1 MAGGDR
7 LTPASSVGADR
18 AVLSA
23 RNPRLATLRRLSGRR
38 SARTD
43 AGRFVIDGPRL
54 VREAL
59 DAGIGIDEVYVPAD
73 QVASAAVVDLER
85 ALRAAGVAVH
95 LVAPD
100 AFQSVASTESPQPAI
115 AVARPPVH
123 DATELLAS
131 ADALLVLVDVADPGN
146 AGTLVRV
153 AEAAGIGVVVAC
165 GQGVE
170 WWNPK
175 VVRAAAG
182 SLFRVPVLT
191 FPDVH
196 DVLAT
201 LHARGVTTLATSLG
215 GGADYTAV
223 DYGAPMALLLGSEAH
238 GLAPDV
244 VSAATTTV
252 RIPMLGAVESLNV
265 AMAGAVC
272 AFELARQRRGAGNPD
287 RPGPKREVRTP
298 RTEYPG
304 RP

>member
-1 MAGGDR
+1 MAGDDR
-7 LTPASSVGADR
+7 PKPASTAGFR
-18 AVLSA
+18 GEVLSA

-54 VREAL
+54 VHEAL
-59 DAGIGIDEVYVPAD
+59 DAGIVVDEVYVPAD
-73 QVASAAVVDLER
+73 QVDVAAVVDLER
-85 ALRAAGVAVH
+85 ALRAANVVVH

-100 AFQSVASTESPQPAI
+100 VFRSVASTEAPQPAI
-115 AVARPPVH
+115 AVARPPVR
-123 DATELLAS
+123 DAAGLLAS
-131 ADALLVLVDVADPGN
+131 ANALLVLVDVADPGN

-182 SLFRVPVLT
+182 SLFRVPVLALA
-191 FPDVH
+191 DVH
-196 DVLAT
+196 GVLAS
-201 LHARGVTTLATSLG
+201 LHARGVTTLATSIDA
-215 GGADYTAV
+215 GADYTAI
-223 DYGAPMALLLGSEAH
+223 DYRMPTALLLGSEAH
-238 GLAPDV
+238 GLPADV
-244 VSAATTTV
+244 VASATTAV

-272 AFELARQRRGAGNPD
+272 AFEMARQRRGL
-287 RPGPKREVRTP
+287 
-298 RTEYPG
+298 
-304 RP
+304 

>member
-1 MAGGDR
+1 MAGDDR
-7 LTPASSVGADR
+7 PKPASTAGFR
-18 AVLSA
+18 GEVLSA

-54 VREAL
+54 VHEAL
-59 DAGIGIDEVYVPAD
+59 DAGIVVDEVYVPAD
-73 QVASAAVVDLER
+73 QVDVAAVVDLER
-85 ALRAAGVAVH
+85 ALRAANVVVH

-100 AFQSVASTESPQPAI
+100 VFRSVASTEAPQPAI
-115 AVARPPVH
+115 AVARPPVR
-123 DATELLAS
+123 DAAGLLAS
-131 ADALLVLVDVADPGN
+131 ANALLVLVDVADPGN

-182 SLFRVPVLT
+182 SLFRVPVLALA
-191 FPDVH
+191 DVH
-196 DVLAT
+196 SVLAS
-201 LHARGVTTLATSLG
+201 LHARGVTTLATSIDA
-215 GGADYTAV
+215 GADYTAI
-223 DYGAPMALLLGSEAH
+223 DYRMPTALLLGSEAH
-238 GLAPDV
+238 GLPADV
-244 VSAATTTV
+244 VASATTAV

-272 AFELARQRRGAGNPD
+272 AFEMARQRRGL
-287 RPGPKREVRTP
+287 
-298 RTEYPG
+298 
-304 RP
+304 

>member
-1 MAGGDR
+1 MAGDDR
-7 LTPASSVGADR
+7 PKPASTAGFR
-18 AVLSA
+18 GEVLSA

-54 VREAL
+54 VHEAL
-59 DAGIGIDEVYVPAD
+59 DAGIVVEEVYVPAD
-73 QVASAAVVDLER
+73 QVDVAAVVDLER
-85 ALRAAGVAVH
+85 ALRAANVVVH

-100 AFQSVASTESPQPAI
+100 VFRSVASTETPQPAI
-115 AVARPPVH
+115 AVARPPVR
-123 DATELLAS
+123 DAAGLLAS
-131 ADALLVLVDVADPGN
+131 ANALLVLVDVADPGN

-182 SLFRVPVLT
+182 SLFRVPVLALA
-191 FPDVH
+191 DVH
-196 DVLAT
+196 GVLAS
-201 LHARGVTTLATSLG
+201 LHARGVTTLATSIDA
-215 GGADYTAV
+215 GADYTAI
-223 DYGAPMALLLGSEAH
+223 DYRMPTALLLGSEAH
-238 GLAPDV
+238 GLPADV
-244 VSAATTTV
+244 VASATTAV

-272 AFELARQRRGAGNPD
+272 AFEMARQRRGL
-287 RPGPKREVRTP
+287 
-298 RTEYPG
+298 
-304 RP
+304 

>member
-7 LTPASSVGADR
+7 LTPVSTAGADR

-38 SARTD
+38 SARTE

-54 VREAL
+54 VQEAL
-59 DAGIGIDEVYVPAD
+59 DAGIVIDEVYVPAD
-73 QVASAAVVDLER
+73 QLGSTAVIDLER
-85 ALRAAGVAVH
+85 TLRAANIVVH
-95 LVAPD
+95 VVSPEV
-100 AFQSVASTESPQPAI
+100 FQSIASTESPQPAM
-115 AVARPPVH
+115 AVACPPSH
-123 DATELLAS
+123 DDAALLAT

-153 AEAAGIGVVVAC
+153 AEAAGIGGVVAC

-182 SLFRVPVLT
+182 SLFRIPVLT
-191 FPDVH
+191 APDPYEVM
-196 DVLAT
+196 AT
-201 LHARGVTTLATSLG
+201 LHSRGVITLATSLG
-215 GGADYTAV
+215 DGADYTAI
-223 DYGAPMALLLGSEAH
+223 DYHRPVALLLGSEAH
-238 GLAPDV
+238 GLPADLV
-244 VSAATTTV
+244 AAATTTV

-272 AFELARQRRGAGNPD
+272 AFELARQRR
-287 RPGPKREVRTP
+287 ES
-298 RTEYPG
+298 
-304 RP
+304 

>member
-1 MAGGDR
+1 MAGDDR
-7 LTPASSVGADR
+7 PKPASIAGFR
-18 AVLSA
+18 GEVLSA

-54 VREAL
+54 VHEAL
-59 DAGIGIDEVYVPAD
+59 DAGIVVDEVYVPAD
-73 QVASAAVVDLER
+73 QVDAAAVVDLER
-85 ALRAAGVAVH
+85 ALRAANIVVH
-95 LVAPD
+95 LVAPEV
-100 AFQSVASTESPQPAI
+100 FRSVASTEAPQPAI
-115 AVARPPVH
+115 AVARPPVR
-123 DATELLAS
+123 DAAGVLAS

-191 FPDVH
+191 LADVH
-196 DVLAT
+196 GVLAS

-215 GGADYTAV
+215 AGADYTAI
-223 DYGAPMALLLGSEAH
+223 DYRRPTALLLGSEAH
-238 GLAPDV
+238 GLPADV
-244 VSAATTTV
+244 VASATTTV

-272 AFELARQRRGAGNPD
+272 AFEMARQRRGS
-287 RPGPKREVRTP
+287 
-298 RTEYPG
+298 
-304 RP
+304 